1 MRLGDMDWTK
11 GTRRRVGRL
20 LLATGMVALAL
31 FIVLN
36 LMQWFM
42 PARVVS
48 LRETVWN
55 VESVAE
61 SSVEGIAATF
71 AFGSGAA
78 ILSSECSR
86 RTFGWDIDG
95 DDVGIGFWLISTDAR
110 TCPPTAAAHEESIV
124 NALLGVDHWSI
135 ENRDVIEL
143 KGEATIRMKRSA
155 VSPS

>member
-1 MRLGDMDWTK
+1 M
-11 GTRRRVGRL
+11 GTGGGVGRL
-20 LLATGMVALAL
+20 LLAAGMVALAV

-36 LMQWFM
+36 LMRWFM

-61 SSVEGIAATF
+61 SRVEDLAATF
-71 AFGSGAA
+71 SFGAEAA
-78 ILSSECSR
+78 ILDSECSR

-155 VSPS
+155 LPASSPPVGRDD